1 MKVTIVHADTCLSD
15 YWGGHHLPH
24 VSVCAYR
31 RSFASIR
38 REILS
43 EVSNGYIAGDVE
55 LLSRVPMSKIRAAVR
70 RDIRPAKKG
79 DRLAFRDIQSDE
91 AGDMVQA
98 YFVFIIED

>member
-1 MKVTIVHADTCLSD
+1 MKIAVAHADTCLPDS
-15 YWGGHHLPH
+15 WGGHHLPH
-24 VSVCAYR
+24 VSVCAYP

-55 LLSRVPMSKIRAAVR
+55 LLNRAPMSKIRAAVR

-79 DRLAFRDIQSDE
+79 DRLAFRDIQPDE
-91 AGDMVQA
+91 DGDMVQA